1 MKKII
6 IVFLFSF
13 IISSSALIIAEDE
26 PISLREVSPF
36 AYCSIHHKGPF
47 TEIEQVIGNLMQA
60 FQSQNIFPAGPMIG
74 IYYNSPAEVKP
85 EDLEWEVG
93 FPVTAQVMAQA
104 PLEKKQWVFT
114 TVASSLH
121 VGPYEK
127 TTDTIS
133 KILDWMKANDY
144 VPIGPVMER
153 YLDMNPAAVKPE
165 ELRTEVWI
173 PCQKSRS

>member
-1 MKKII
+1 MRKLLAIC
-6 IVFLFSF
+6 LFF
-13 IISSSALIIAEDE
+13 FTFSSATLTVAEE
-26 PISLREVSPF
+26 VVSLREISPF
-36 AYCSIHHKGPF
+36 PYCSIHHKGPF
-47 TEIEQVIGNLMQA
+47 TEIQEVIGKLMQA

-74 IYYNSPAEVKP
+74 IYYNSPAEVNP
-85 EDLEWEVG
+85 EDLDWEVG

-104 PLEKKQWVFT
+104 PLEKKQWDLT
-114 TVASSLH
+114 PVASCLH

-133 KILDWMKANDY
+133 KILDWMKANGY
-144 VPIGPVMER
+144 VQTGPVMER

-173 PCQKSRS
+173 PCQKSKP